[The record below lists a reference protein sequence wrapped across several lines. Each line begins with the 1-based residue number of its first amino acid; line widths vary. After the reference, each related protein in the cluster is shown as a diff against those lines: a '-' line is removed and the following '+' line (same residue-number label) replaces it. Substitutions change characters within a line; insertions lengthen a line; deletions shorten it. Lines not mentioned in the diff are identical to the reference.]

1 MVKLVVDRSGMR
13 CCVLMRCE
21 AKVRSS
27 EQALDPSEPPHTE
40 CHARIRCWGIHETF
54 LISFCEAQGKGRAK
68 GRPRKV
74 TERSFIDMD
83 GGWWLSFP

>member
-1 MVKLVVDRSGMR
+1 MVKSVVDRSGMR

-27 EQALDPSEPPHTE
+27 EPPIDDRASTRSIRAATHGVPE

-54 LISFCEAQGKGRAK
+54 LISFLDLVSRC
-68 GRPRKV
+68 
-74 TERSFIDMD
+74 
-83 GGWWLSFP
+83 